1 MYGQEPG
8 SSLGGISEWTY
19 NLSFFSLI
27 DITYRQ
33 EKLEAEKKENEDTW
47 SKLGDTISQ
56 FFTTDKDKEG
66 AEAGKVSLGC
76 F

>member
-1 MYGQEPG
+1 M
-8 SSLGGISEWTY
+8 
-19 NLSFFSLI
+19 I

-66 AEAGKVSLGC
+66 AEAGFVC
-76 F
+76 RIR